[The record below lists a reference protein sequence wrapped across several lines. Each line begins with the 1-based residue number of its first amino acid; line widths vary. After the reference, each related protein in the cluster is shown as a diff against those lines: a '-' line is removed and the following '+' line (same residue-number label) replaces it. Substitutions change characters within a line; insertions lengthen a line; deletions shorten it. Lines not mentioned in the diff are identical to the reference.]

1 MKKVKAIFCLLLLN
15 IAIAISQPL
24 TVLHKNDTFIAP
36 DNGTIVMDK
45 FTYGKYHYTAEKYD
59 TLKHKI
65 IEYDSL
71 LMARDSINGKV
82 ISDFEHLVSQKETE
96 KEVYKS
102 GYEDATKT
110 LQSSIDKNA
119 QLQIDYKKLE
129 HKNRRIKRWRNI
141 LAGSTFLSTGI
152 VILMKLI

>member
-1 MKKVKAIFCLLLLN
+1 MKHFKSIFCLLLLN
-15 IAIAISQPL
+15 IAMAISQPL
-24 TVLHKNDTFIAP
+24 TVLNRSDTFIAP
-36 DNGTIVMDK
+36 DDGTIVMDK
-45 FTYGKYHYTAEKYD
+45 FTYGKYHYTAKKYD

-71 LMARDSINGKV
+71 ITARDSINVKV
-82 ISDFEHLVSQKETE
+82 ISDFEYLVSQKETE

-102 GYEDATKT
+102 GYEDVTKT
-110 LQSSIDKNA
+110 LQSSIDNNT

-141 LAGSTFLSTGI
+141 LAGSTFLSTGVI
-152 VILMKLI
+152 ILMILI